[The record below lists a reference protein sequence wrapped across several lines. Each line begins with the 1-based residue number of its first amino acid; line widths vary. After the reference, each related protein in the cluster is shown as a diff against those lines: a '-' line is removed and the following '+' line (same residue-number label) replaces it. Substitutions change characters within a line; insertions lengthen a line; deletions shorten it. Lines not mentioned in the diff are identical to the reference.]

1 MKKLTDKDYTRN
13 LHYHFGESD
22 KRYYESSDSM
32 DKEHTLYKMIE
43 HYERMLMLYKG
54 QDVGTT
60 SLEQLVDDLHIEDS
74 VDKND
79 EHYEQINKCIL
90 NLHRLNS
97 WYEELKSETPFVLS
111 GDENG

>member
-1 MKKLTDKDYTRN
+1 MKKLTDKKYTRN
-13 LHYHFGESD
+13 LHYHFDTDRD
-22 KRYYESSDSM
+22 KYERID
-32 DKEHTLYKMIE
+32 DDEKEFLLYDMIE
-43 HYERMLMLYKG
+43 HWERMLMLYKG

-74 VDKND
+74 ADKND